1 MTSLYLLASLADKH
15 VMPDQNGLQLLPET
29 RRKIEVKVPGENRLI
44 YAGITIL
51 VLMLILTGGLYVY
64 RGTLEDKKIGLDKQI
79 TNLEKDRDKKVETN
93 LLTLSKQLS
102 LISTL
107 LDSHIVWSK
116 ALSKVENLLQPQV
129 QFLSFAAAVSDNR
142 FEFKALATNYTVVA
156 RQIAAFVSDDSIKDI
171 SLTNVHVLTSGKLE
185 FSIKIEFDKTKFLK
199 E

>member
-1 MTSLYLLASLADKH
+1 
-15 VMPDQNGLQLLPET
+15 MPNQNGLQLLPET

-44 YAGITIL
+44 NMGIAVL
-51 VLMLILTGGLYVY
+51 VLMLVLVGGLYFY
-64 RGTLEDKKIGLDKQI
+64 KITLEDRKTGLDTQI
-79 TNLEKDRDKKVETN
+79 VNLEKERDKKVEAN

-116 ALSKVENLLQPQV
+116 ALSKVEGLLQPQV
-129 QFLSFAAAVSDNR
+129 QFLSFSAAVSDNR

-156 RQIAAFVSDDSIKDI
+156 RQIAAFVSDDSIKDVA
-171 SLTNVHVLTSGKLE
+171 LTNVHVLTTGKLE

>member
-1 MTSLYLLASLADKH
+1 MA
-15 VMPDQNGLQLLPET
+15 DQNGLQLLPET

-44 YAGITIL
+44 YLGTAIL
-51 VLMLILTGGLYVY
+51 ILMFVLTGGLYFY
-64 RGTLEDKKIGLDKQI
+64 KNTQEATKDDLDSQI
-79 TNLEKDRDKKVETN
+79 IKLEKDRDKKVESN

-107 LDSHIVWSK
+107 LDSHVAWSK
-116 ALSKVENLLQPQV
+116 ALGKVESLLQPQV
-129 QFLSFAAAVSDNR
+129 QFETFSAAVSDNR

-171 SLTNVHVLTSGKLE
+171 ALNNVHVLTSGKLE
-185 FSIKIEFDKTKFLK
+185 FSVKLQFDKTKFIK

>member
-1 MTSLYLLASLADKH
+1 MA
-15 VMPDQNGLQLLPET
+15 DQNGLQLLPET
-29 RRKIEVKVPGENRLI
+29 RRKIEVRVPGENRLI

-51 VLMLILTGGLYVY
+51 VLMLIVVGGLYFY
-64 RGTLEDKKIGLDKQI
+64 KNGLENTVAELDAQI
-79 TNLEKDRDKKVETN
+79 LNLEKDRDKKVEAN

-116 ALSKVENLLQPQV
+116 AFGKVEGLLQPQV

-142 FEFKALATNYTVVA
+142 FEFKALASNYTVLA
-156 RQIAAFVSDDSIKDI
+156 RQMAAFVSDDSIKDM
-171 SLTNVHVLTSGKLE
+171 SLTDVHVLTTGKLE
-185 FSIKIEFDKTKFLK
+185 FSIRLEFDKSKFLK